1 MIATDRLILTPP
13 AMDAAPAIFKLRS
26 DPEVAVYLN
35 RKLQTNIE
43 EAEEFITKLA
53 TGIDE
58 AKWFYWII
66 RDKESNTFLGTICLW
81 SFSEDRLSA
90 EVGYEL
96 LPGFQGKGYASE
108 ALAAILK
115 YGFRSLG
122 LTRIDGI
129 VEAGNERSKNLLVR
143 FGFKVTNE
151 FEEES
156 NLGGSAVKCL
166 VYSLEG
172 E

>member
-1 MIATDRLILTPP
+1 MITTERLLLTPP
-13 AMDAAPAIFKLRS
+13 MMYDAPSIFELRS

-43 EAEEFITKLA
+43 EAEAFITKLA
-53 TGIDE
+53 AGIDE
-58 AKWFYWII
+58 ARWFYWII
-66 RDKESNTFLGTICLW
+66 RDKVSNNFLGTICLW

-96 LPGFQGKGYASE
+96 LPRFQGKGYAAE
-108 ALAAILK
+108 ALAAILE
-115 YGFRSLG
+115 YGFTSLG
-122 LTRIDGI
+122 LARIDGI
-129 VEAGNERSKNLLVR
+129 VEAGNERSKILLDR
-143 FGFKVTNE
+143 FGFKVSKE

-156 NLGGSAVKCL
+156 NLGGSAIKCL
-166 VYSLEG
+166 VYSLER